1 MTNISLGI
9 LIALDEHKTIEGTE
23 KLARILGTREGYVKT
38 NALLLAKYGMIK
50 MQISAGG
57 RGNKTIYQDAGVIKV
72 KR

>member
-9 LIALDEHKTIEGTE
+9 LIALNEHKTIEGTE
-23 KLARILGTREGYVKT
+23 QLARILGTREGYVKT

-50 MQISAGG
+50 MQISVGG

-72 KR
+72 QR